1 MGREEPVGSA
11 EFLVGDGKV
20 RDLVLSF
27 GLVIVGA
34 MPQDV
39 ELLPFDRLLADPVV
53 ELILLFEFP
62 DPLEEA
68 LPLLLELLLQL
79 EHFHPV

>member
-1 MGREEPVGSA
+1 
-11 EFLVGDGKV
+11 
-20 RDLVLSF
+20 
-27 GLVIVGA
+27 

-39 ELLPFDRLLADPVV
+39 ELFPFDRLLADPVV
-53 ELILLFEFP
+53 ELILLFELP